1 MLAGPTVV
9 ITDSDLSSDD
19 DEQVLREAGFAT
31 VRLQAKTES
40 EVIAGLAQAG
50 ADALIVQ
57 WAPVSA
63 ATLDAAPRCRFISRL
78 GIGYDMIDVA
88 AATERGVAVANTPE
102 YCVDEVVAHALA
114 MALWLL
120 RGLGR
125 FDAAVRQGEWSSV
138 APYPPA
144 CRPSQATIGVV
155 GLGRIG
161 ARVAGQA
168 AALGFQVLA
177 CDPYAAAPEK
187 GEGEA
192 GGVPLTTFEEL
203 LRRSDLVSLHAPLTE
218 ETRHLV
224 RAETIAMMRP
234 GALLVNTCRG
244 GLVEEAALVEAL
256 RSERLGGAA
265 LDVFETEPLPA
276 SSPLRQLPNVLLSP
290 HAAWYSAASLA
301 ELPVQAARQVVDFLT
316 GRPVPSIVN
325 PGYLTRARTRPDG
338 ADGAGSEGARAVA
351 PAP

>member
-1 MLAGPTVV
+1 MLAGTTVV

-19 DEQVLREAGFAT
+19 DEQVLRDAGLAT
-31 VRLQAKTES
+31 VRLQARTES
-40 EVIAGLAQAG
+40 EVIAGLSQAG

-63 ATLDAAPRCRFISRL
+63 AVLDAAPRCRFISRL

-88 AATERGVAVANTPE
+88 AATVRGVAVANTPD

-125 FDAAVRQGEWSSV
+125 FDAAVRQGEWSAV
-138 APYPPA
+138 APYPRASRPA
-144 CRPSQATIGVV
+144 QATIGVI

-161 ARVAGQA
+161 ARVAAQA
-168 AALGFQVLA
+168 AALGFRVLA
-177 CDPYAAAPEK
+177 CDPYAAA
-187 GEGEA
+187 A
-192 GGVPLTTFEEL
+192 DGVPLVTFEEL
-203 LRRSDLVSLHAPLTE
+203 LRRSDLVTLHAPLTD

-244 GLVEEAALVEAL
+244 GLVDEGALVEAL

-265 LDVFETEPLPA
+265 LDVFETEPLPG

-301 ELPVQAARQVVDFLT
+301 ELPVQAARQVVDFLA
-316 GRPVPSIVN
+316 GRPGPSIVN
-325 PGYLTRARTRPDG
+325 PDYLARAG
-338 ADGAGSEGARAVA
+338 ARAGGPDGAGSEGARAVA

>member
-19 DEQVLREAGFAT
+19 DEHVLRDAGFAT
-31 VRLQAKTES
+31 VRLQAKTEN
-40 EVIAGLAQAG
+40 EVVAGLSRAG

-63 ATLDAAPRCRFISRL
+63 AVLDAAPRVRFISRL

-88 AATERGVAVANTPE
+88 AATERGVAVANTPD

-114 MALWLL
+114 MSLWLL

-125 FDAAVRQGEWSSV
+125 FDAAVRKSEWSAV
-138 APYPPA
+138 AAYPLA
-144 CRPSQATIGVV
+144 CRPSEATIGVV

-168 AALGFQVLA
+168 AALGFRVLA
-177 CDPYAAAPEK
+177 SDPYAAPD
-187 GEGEA
+187 
-192 GGVPLTTFEEL
+192 GVALTTFEDL
-203 LRRSDLVSLHAPLTE
+203 LRRSDLVTLHAPLTE
-218 ETRHLV
+218 ETRHLL
-224 RAETIAMMRP
+224 RAETLALMRP

-276 SSPLRQLPNVLLSP
+276 ASPLRQLPNVLLSP

-325 PGYLTRARTRPDG
+325 PDYAERARPDV
-338 ADGAGSEGARAVA
+338 AGPDGARAVA
-351 PAP
+351 PAS

>member
-1 MLAGPTVV
+1 MLAGPTVA

-19 DEQVLREAGFAT
+19 DEQVLRDAGLAT
-31 VRLQAKTES
+31 VRLQARTES
-40 EVIAGLAQAG
+40 EVIAGLSQVG

-63 ATLDAAPRCRFISRL
+63 AVLDAAPRCRFISRL

-88 AATERGVAVANTPE
+88 AATERGVAVANTPD

-125 FDAAVRQGEWSSV
+125 FDAAVRQGEWS
-138 APYPPA
+138 AITPYPRA
-144 CRPSQATIGVV
+144 CRPAQATIGVV

-161 ARVAGQA
+161 ARVAAQA
-168 AALGFQVLA
+168 AALGFRVLA
-177 CDPYAAAPEK
+177 CDPYTAAPEK
-187 GEGEA
+187 GA
-192 GGVPLTTFEEL
+192 VPLATFEEL
-203 LRRSDLVSLHAPLTE
+203 LRRSDLVTLHAPLTD

-244 GLVEEAALVEAL
+244 GLVDEGALVEAL
-256 RSERLGGAA
+256 RSDRLGGAA
-265 LDVFETEPLPA
+265 LDVFETEPLPG

-301 ELPVQAARQVVDFLT
+301 ELPVQAARQVVDFLA

-325 PGYLTRARTRPDG
+325 PDYLARAGAREDG
-338 ADGAGSEGARAVA
+338 PDGAGSEGARAVA

>member
-19 DEQVLREAGFAT
+19 DEKVLRDAGFT
-31 VRLQAKTES
+31 TLRLQAKTES
-40 EVIAGLAQAG
+40 EVIAGLSRSG

-63 ATLDAAPRCRFISRL
+63 AALDAAPRCRFISRL

-88 AATERGVAVANTPE
+88 AATERGVAVANTPD

-125 FDAAVRQGEWSSV
+125 FDAAVRNCEWSAV
-138 APYPPA
+138 APYPLA
-144 CRPSQATIGVV
+144 CRPSETTIGIV

-161 ARVAGQA
+161 TLVAAQA
-168 AALGFQVLA
+168 AALGFRILA
-177 CDPYAAAPEK
+177 CDPYAAAVK

-192 GGVPLTTFEEL
+192 GGVPLTTFDDL
-203 LRRSDLVSLHAPLTE
+203 LRRSDLVTLHAPLTD
-218 ETRHLV
+218 ETRHLI
-224 RAETIAMMRP
+224 RAGTIATMRP

-265 LDVFETEPLPA
+265 LDVFEAEPLPA
-276 SSPLRQLPNVLLSP
+276 ASPLRRLPNVLLSP
-290 HAAWYSAASLA
+290 HAAWYSASSLA

-325 PGYLTRARTRPDG
+325 PDYLTRARS
-338 ADGAGSEGARAVA
+338 ALY
-351 PAP
+351 